1 MISFEAIKANIH
13 LIGMAVAGLVLVT
26 LIGTVLVQRADLKAA
41 ETALT
46 SEKDKRLAAEFA
58 LTETVKRQN
67 AQLENIKILEEQ
79 RQAIPAA
86 VEPFYLRLD
95 ALQTKDETTDA
106 QSTLADRLNGLNAD
120 ANRLLEQ
127 SSR

>member
-1 MISFEAIKANIH
+1 MISLTAIKANAK
-13 LIGMAVAGLVLVT
+13 LIGAAISGLVI
-26 LIGTVLVQRADLKAA
+26 IGLFATVLIQHANLKAA

-58 LTETVKRQN
+58 LTDTVKRQN